1 MNKAETIQNIRS
13 KLQSGEVSIG
23 SWMQIANSSVGE
35 IMGHA
40 GYDWVALD
48 MEHGSMCVHQLP
60 DIFRALELGGTLPLV
75 RVASGD
81 STYCKE
87 ALDAGAAGIIVPMIE
102 TAEDVDTAR
111 CACCWPPTG
120 KRGVAFSRANLY
132 GKHFDAY
139 KDEAQEPLFIAMIE
153 NAKAVENLDAILQ
166 VRGIDAIMIGPY
178 DLSASMGMTAEFEH
192 QNFVAAMSHILNTA
206 QQHQIPAGI
215 HVVAP
220 SETELAQRVAEGYR
234 FIAYSMDAV
243 LLQHAANMPRVEKTH
258 H

>member
-1 MNKAETIQNIRS
+1 MNKAQTIQNIRS

-102 TAEDVDTAR
+102 TAEDVDAAR

-139 KDEAQEPLFIAMIE
+139 QAEAQEPLFIAMIE
-153 NAKAVENLDAILQ
+153 NAKAIENLDGILQ
-166 VRGIDAIMIGPY
+166 VQGIDAIMIGPY
-178 DLSASMGMTAEFEH
+178 DLSASMGITAEFE
-192 QNFVAAMSHILNTA
+192 NPDFVAAMSHIRNTA
-206 QQHQIPAGI
+206 MQHNIPAGI
-215 HVVAP
+215 HIVSP
-220 SETELAQRVAEGYR
+220 SESELTQRIDEGYR
-234 FIAYSMDAV
+234 FIAYSIDAV
-243 LLQHAANMPRVEKTH
+243 MLVENSTRPV
-258 H
+258 